1 MATAIAPRVVDLVI
15 DGDGEAVA
23 VKFDGWEYP
32 LGKSVP
38 AGNRYFQADVPV
50 NMIER
55 DEEAQP
61 RDYDPEQA
69 KKIAKSIREKVLM
82 QPILTRYDE
91 TLDRI
96 LVTEGQHRWRVFKDL
111 LEAEKIPAIV
121 YVDLNKYVALL
132 CGLEAN
138 ASDRARALSG
148 GDIARKT
155 HALMEEYAELLRKE
169 TSAEPSE
176 VDVLNRIG
184 ITTKARQQ
192 QFLIGQ
198 IAEDVRAMPGS
209 KIADFVSDRQGRSL
223 PITMKNLMFFI
234 AKLVKTTPVETV
246 ESLREQEL
254 ANVLR
259 ITNIVAEELFDN
271 EKWTPETPEQPDH
284 QHALNLS
291 RNRPFEILGY
301 FVAKYVDGAGGGE
314 ASTGACYAEASGIA
328 WDKVEQNVRR
338 LLQSPV
344 WDQPHIALSRSP
356 DDIKQAVAA
365 AMR

>member
-1 MATAIAPRVVDLVI
+1 MATAVAPRLVELVM
-15 DGDGEAVA
+15 DGSGNAVA

-50 NMIER
+50 DVIER

-61 RDYDPEQA
+61 RDYDQEQA
-69 KKIAKSIREKVLM
+69 KKIAKSIREKILM

-91 TLDRI
+91 TVDRI
-96 LVTEGQHRWRVFKDL
+96 LVTEGQHRWRVFKDI

-121 YVDLNKYVALL
+121 YVDLNKYIALL

-138 ASDRARALSG
+138 ATDRARALSG

-155 HALMEEYAELLRKE
+155 HALMEEYADLLRKE
-169 TSAEPSE
+169 RGDEPSE
-176 VDVLNRIG
+176 VDVLNRMG

-198 IAEDVRAMPGS
+198 IAEDVVEMPGS
-209 KIADFVSDRQGRSL
+209 KIADFVSDRQSRSR

-254 ANVLR
+254 ANLLR
-259 ITNIVAEELFDN
+259 ITNIVAEDLFEDD
-271 EKWTPETPEQPDH
+271 KWTPETPEQPDH

-301 FVAKYVDGAGGGE
+301 FIAKYVDGAGGGE
-314 ASTGACYAEASGIA
+314 ASTGACYAESGHIA
-328 WDKVEQNVRR
+328 WEKVEQNVTK
-338 LLQSPV
+338 LLRDPV